1 MLGVNNWQVAVS
13 TIQGLVAKEQVI
25 STMSI
30 ISELEKKYIFDSH
43 AFGFFTPISAFTFVI
58 FNLFSAPCLAT
69 IVTMKNELKSKKKL
83 LISLLFQILFAWI
96 ISTIIYH
103 FYILIF

>member
-1 MLGVNNWQVAVS
+1 MIGTNSWQVAVS
-13 TIQGLVAKEQVI
+13 TIQGLIAKEQVV

-30 ISELEKKYIFDSH
+30 ISELESKSIFESH
-43 AFGFFTPISAFTFVI
+43 AFGFFSPISAFTFVI

-69 IVTMKNELKSKKKL
+69 IATMKNELKSYKKL
-83 LISLLFQILFAWI
+83 LISLLFQILFAWS
-96 ISTIIYH
+96 ISTIIYQ